1 MTGPARLDGAGHIDR
16 SRIINFTFDGTPMT
30 GHPGDTL
37 ASALLAN
44 GVRVMARSFKVHR
57 PRGIMAAGTEEANAY
72 VAVGEGAFLDT
83 NVRATDVELYQGL
96 VAQSLNCWPSPHFDV
111 GGVLDRFNRFLPAG
125 FYYKTFMWPHWHVF
139 EGVIRRAAGL
149 GKPDNRPDPDRY
161 EQMHAHADVV
171 VVGSGPAGL
180 MAALAAGQS
189 GARVILVEQEAC
201 LGGALRWQG
210 GKIEGKL
217 SSVWAGGIVDKL
229 ETLDNVT
236 ILKRTTLAGY
246 YDHNGLTALERVT
259 DHLPQSDRS
268 GPRQRLWK
276 IRAAQV
282 VLATGAIERPLVF
295 PDNDRPGV
303 MLASAALRYINEFG
317 VAAGQDT
324 VIFTN
329 NDSAYDLLDK
339 GLSIRAVVDVRA
351 EPGDTVRQRAEAA
364 EVDVITN
371 SVIARVHGRG
381 GVKSVKVQ
389 ARDGG
394 AVHRIACDSVA
405 MSGGWN
411 PVVHLFSQS
420 GGKLRFDDGQQCFVP
435 DRSVQAER
443 SAGAAAGRFDLAACL
458 ANGLEA
464 GREAA
469 SAAGFKTMD
478 QLSAPTVGE
487 GALVSVPEAFWMTP
501 PEIAGASRQ
510 WIDFHNDVTSRDI
523 SVAAR
528 ENFQAVEHLKRYTTL
543 GMALDQGKTSNVNG
557 LAAMGL
563 LTGRDPANVGT
574 TTFRPPYTPMT
585 FGAFKGVR
593 RGQMFA
599 PIQYLPT
606 HDRFVALGA
615 RMEDYGGWMRPA
627 YVPRDGEDEAV
638 AIHREVLAVRAGA
651 GIMDYSPLGK
661 VEVKG
666 PDAAKFLNLMLLTNA
681 ETIKVGRARYNLILS
696 ETGIVIDDGIVT
708 RLGDDHFM
716 VGTTSGGAARAT
728 ASFEEWLQ
736 CEWPDMKVFVENLTT
751 AWGVILVS
759 GPKARDVM
767 QRLDSDID
775 FSAEDFP
782 HMAFRAGTVCGVP
795 ARVHRVSFSGEVSYE
810 VSVPVGFT
818 DALWQ
823 ACLAAGENFSLT
835 PFGLESLL
843 VMRLE
848 KGFIHVGSD
857 TDGTTVPDD
866 IGFGA
871 VVRKQTV
878 DFVGRRSLMRPD
890 AIRDN
895 RLQLVGLE
903 ARDKSKVLPVGGH
916 LVNRAVRSVPAPTE
930 GFVTSSAMSPSL
942 GRPVALALLKSG
954 RCRAGE
960 EVRVYSEGNWY
971 EATVVKPGFY
981 DVEGE
986 RING

>member
-1 MTGPARLDGAGHIDR
+1 MTGPTRLDGAGVIDR
-16 SRIINFTFDGTPMT
+16 SRTLNFTFDGKPMT

-44 GVRVMARSFKVHR
+44 GVRVLARSFKVHR
-57 PRGIMAAGTEEANAY
+57 PRGIMAAGAEEANAY
-72 VAVGEGAFLDT
+72 VSVGEGAFLDT
-83 NVRATDVELYQGL
+83 NVRATDVELYDGL
-96 VAQSLNCWPSPHFDV
+96 VARSLNSWPSPRFDL
-111 GGVLDRFNRFLPAG
+111 GGVLDRFSRFLPAG

-139 EGVIRRAAGL
+139 EGFIRRAAGL
-149 GKPDNRPDPDRY
+149 GKPTDLPDPDRY

-180 MAALAAGQS
+180 MAALAAGRA
-189 GARVILVEQEAC
+189 GGRVLLVEQEPHP
-201 LGGALRWQG
+201 GGALRWQG
-210 GKIEGKL
+210 GMIDGKP
-217 SSVWAGGIVDKL
+217 SPDWVADIVAEL
-229 ETLDNVT
+229 EALDNVT
-236 ILKRTTLAGY
+236 ILMRTTLAGY
-246 YDHNGLTALERVT
+246 YDHNALTALERVT
-259 DHLPQSDRS
+259 DHLPQSDRV

-276 IRAAQV
+276 IRAKEV

-303 MLASAALRYINEFG
+303 MLASAVLRYANEFG
-317 VAAGQDT
+317 VAAGQKI

-329 NDSAYDLLDK
+329 NDSAYDLLGT
-339 GLSIRAVVDVRA
+339 GLPVLAVIDVRA
-351 EPGDTVRQRAEAA
+351 APGDAARERAKEAG
-364 EVDVITN
+364 VDLLTH
-371 SVIARVHGRG
+371 SVISRVHGRG
-381 GVKSVKVQ
+381 GVKAVTVQ
-389 ARDGG
+389 SRDGG
-394 AVHRIACDSVA
+394 APRRIDCDAVA

-411 PVVHLFSQS
+411 PAVHLFSQS
-420 GGKLRFDDGQQCFVP
+420 GGKLRFDDDQQCFVP

-443 SAGAAAGRFDLAACL
+443 SAGAAAGHFDLVACL
-458 ANGLEA
+458 ADGLEA
-464 GREAA
+464 GRKAA
-469 SAAGFKTMD
+469 EAAGF
-478 QLSAPTVGE
+478 APETKLPVPAVGE
-487 GALVSVPEAFWMTP
+487 GPLVSVPEAFWMTP
-501 PEIAGASRQ
+501 TEIAGSRRQ

-523 SVAAR
+523 GVAAR

-557 LAAMGL
+557 LAAMGV

-585 FGAFKGVR
+585 FGAFKGMR
-593 RGQMFA
+593 RGDLFA

-606 HDRFVALGA
+606 HDRLVALGA
-615 RMEDYGGWMRPA
+615 KMEDYGGWMRPA
-627 YVPRDGEDEAV
+627 YVPRNDEDEAA
-638 AIHREVLAVRAGA
+638 AIRREVLAVRGSV
-651 GIMDYSPLGK
+651 GITDYSPLGK

-666 PDAAKFLNLMLLTNA
+666 PDAAMFLNLMLLTNA
-681 ETIKVGRARYNLILS
+681 ETIKVGCARYNLMLS

-708 RLGDDHFM
+708 RLAEDHFL
-716 VGTTSGGAARAT
+716 VGTTSGGAARA
-728 ASFEEWLQ
+728 ASSFEEWLQ
-736 CEWPDMKVFVENLTT
+736 CEWPDMQVFVENMTT
-751 AWGVILVS
+751 AWGVILIT

-775 FSAEDFP
+775 FSAEAFP
-782 HMAFRAGTVCGVP
+782 HMAYRAGTICGVS

-810 VSVPVGFT
+810 VSVPAGHT
-818 DALWQ
+818 DGLWQ
-823 ACLAAGENFSLT
+823 ACMAAGADFGIT

-871 VVRKQTV
+871 VARKQTV

-890 AIRDN
+890 ALRED
-895 RLQLVGLE
+895 RLHLVGLE
-903 ARDKSKVLPVGGH
+903 AKDSSKALPVGGH
-916 LVNRAVRSVPAPTE
+916 LVNSSVRSVPAPTE

-954 RCRAGE
+954 RGRTGE